1 MRKPDESVSEFE
13 SSAKENRP
21 GILRE
26 LVEFLGQNKKYW
38 MIPLVVLLLAIAL
51 LVILGGSAA
60 APFIYTL
67 F

>member
-1 MRKPDESVSEFE
+1 MSKPDESVSEFE
-13 SSAKENRP
+13 SSAKEKRP